1 MWNDA
6 DDDLRRLIDDEL
18 DPAAVDEMLAACD
31 RDPARWRQVALA
43 LLEDREWRRGATS
56 PAVPM
61 PMLAG
66 IDFPCSATAT
76 SVAAAAPVNI
86 SERLSAAA
94 SGRPQMAY
102 AALAAGLALLVG
114 ALGFL
119 AGRGGIGSAAVDR
132 DAIAAIEPRTSGDRG
147 ETNDDGSAAGR
158 IREMAADAG
167 ASEEVGGDRT
177 LDERSQRS
185 LPYYVG
191 TPSYLPKVSART
203 QLDLLRRGVLI
214 EEVPVVH
221 EVERNGRRYAVP
233 DSRIGVR
240 YVGGLAYQ

>member
-18 DPAAVDEMLAACD
+18 DPASVDELLAACD
-31 RDPARWRQVALA
+31 RQPTRWRQVALA
-43 LLEDREWRRGATS
+43 LLEEREWRRGVTN
-56 PAVPM
+56 PTVPM

-66 IDFPCSATAT
+66 IDFPCSPSTTAVG
-76 SVAAAAPVNI
+76 VAVPKND
-86 SERLSAAA
+86 SERSSGAAN
-94 SGRPQMAY
+94 GRPHFAFG
-102 AALAAGLALLVG
+102 ALAAAVALLVG
-114 ALGFL
+114 SLGFL
-119 AGRGGIGSAAVDR
+119 AGRGGIGSATVDR
-132 DAIAAIEPRTSGDRG
+132 DPIAAIESGSSGDRS
-147 ETNDDGSAAGR
+147 ETNDGGSAAGR
-158 IREMAADAG
+158 IREIATDGG
-167 ASEEVGGDRT
+167 ASEEPGGDRT
-177 LDERSQRS
+177 LEERSRRS

-214 EEVPVVH
+214 EEVPTVQ
-221 EVERNGRRYAVP
+221 EVEQDGRRYAVP